1 MSKKKNSSR
10 DTSLLTVV
18 LSEDKL
24 PADCVPMTDYT
35 DRPYTDK
42 TDQRK
47 FLYNQAYRGQI
58 ASWVVYPNGRHVQKA
73 VLWVKQPEADAMI
86 AKGLAELQEVTEAE
100 KPLPVKPYAPVMNER
115 LVMALES
122 IAGSLEMIAEVA
134 VDHAP
139 PARPV
144 IRQPSMNGDGPSPF

>member
-1 MSKKKNSSR
+1 MAKKKNSSR

-24 PADCVPMTDYT
+24 PADCVPMTDYS

-47 FLYNQAYRGQI
+47 FLYNQSYRGQI
-58 ASWVVYPNGRHVQKA
+58 ASWVVYPNGRHVQNA
-73 VLWVKQPEADAMI
+73 VLWVIKSEADAML
-86 AKGLAELQEVTEAE
+86 AKGLAALQAVAVLEELG
-100 KPLPVKPYAPVMNER
+100 PPAPTPPAANSR

-122 IAGSLEMIAEVA
+122 IAGSLEVIAEVA
-134 VDHAP
+134 IAHDRPAP
-139 PARPV
+139 SV
-144 IRQPSMNGDGPSPF
+144 IRQPSINGSGPSPF